1 MEELQQITRTVVIF
15 ERGSELEDSRVV
27 RYLPNQL
34 DSEGRDIRERDPCE
48 ESLQRINETAQAMCR
63 LLGALA
69 LGSLHCRWVEE
80 LFPQF
85 SFVSVVFPC

>member
-1 MEELQQITRTVVIF
+1 MFDICQINLIL
-15 ERGSELEDSRVV
+15 RGEISGSGIHVKSRCNVFCEAA
-27 RYLPNQL
+27 Q
-34 DSEGRDIRERDPCE
+34 DI
-48 ESLQRINETAQAMCR
+48 CR

-69 LGSLHCRWVEE
+69 LGSLHCWWVEE